1 MENFNELHDHIAK
14 CILSLWTL
22 FSIVDNLQNLYISM
36 DNQNDIWMKFIGGKT
51 VKYKHTMETF
61 FVTVPTTT
69 Y

>member
-1 MENFNELHDHIAK
+1 
-14 CILSLWTL
+14 
-22 FSIVDNLQNLYISM
+22 M

-69 Y
+69 YQFWLIPAEIPHKQ

>member
-1 MENFNELHDHIAK
+1 
-14 CILSLWTL
+14 
-22 FSIVDNLQNLYISM
+22 M